1 MKLRNLEGSEA
12 ADEIERLRAER
23 DEAQAEA
30 NAGRQAEHDADV
42 ERRAVESERDRLREA
57 LQHVI
62 LWVEQYANP
71 QAILPY
77 NTDPARAV
85 LKETGHAQTNGIPAF
100 APLNATLRALLAERD
115 RLRSGLLRAIQYEN
129 KCDETGKS
137 CDESRACPCACSLEA
152 ETWCRT

>member
-1 MKLRNLEGSEA
+1 MTDIVDRLSGLAHALRKDGKQMTGHEVKEA

-30 NAGRQAEHDADV
+30 NAGRQAEHDADL

-77 NTDPARAV
+77 NTKAARAA
-85 LKETGHAQTNGIPAF
+85 LKETGH
-100 APLNATLRALLAERD
+100 D
-115 RLRSGLLRAIQYEN
+115 
-129 KCDETGKS
+129 
-137 CDESRACPCACSLEA
+137 
-152 ETWCRT
+152 